1 MILRQ
6 NGQAMGR
13 EGIASIRRAS
23 AVIHGRGT
31 ETCPQEIHSLITA
44 KGQDIHRSPTGHPPA
59 FAGLSTGYS
68 RLIHDLPPADPQ
80 GCPQRYRQTCP
91 HPAHACRPALKSSWK
106 AVVSTHL
113 ACMRPGPAQAERS
126 EPCGRS
132 RRPDKKRDTRGC
144 PAPCPANGAT
154 PWPGVQRRRATSP
167 WRLRLASLRP
177 IPNPPSKS
185 MPAPA

>member
-1 MILRQ
+1 
-6 NGQAMGR
+6 MGR

-44 KGQDIHRSPTGHPPA
+44 KGQDIHRS
-59 FAGLSTGYS
+59 STGFCRVIHRIFTAYS
-68 RLIHDLPPADPQ
+68 HLFTTYPPPIHRVAHINATA
-80 GCPQRYRQTCP
+80 CPQRYRQTCP

-177 IPNPPSKS
+177 IPNPPPKS